1 MESVESFLT
10 QVFKFPPSPKPGVE
24 ATEQAF
30 SPEGVTPPEL
40 GLFLSTDWTGLDE
53 GGDSVARGPYH
64 NHLNQLDRESL
75 HIPGEDSLLIKRLSA
90 GDEEALGTLMD
101 RYGGALLHFAHR
113 LVGDMQ
119 LAEEIYQDTMLKAW
133 QQASSFRVDGHLKAW
148 LFRVARNNAIDYMRK
163 KRVTVEEYTACLET
177 AATTFRPDRE
187 AERAWLST
195 EVFEAVDEL
204 PAAYREVVDLRFF
217 HQLCYQE
224 IAEVLSIPLGTV
236 KSRLNYAIQRLTKI
250 LRDRGIDHNL
260 VDN

>member
-1 MESVESFLT
+1 MVRGESYFSQACKL
-10 QVFKFPPSPKPGVE
+10 SPCGGAAVE
-24 ATEQAF
+24 ASSAAF
-30 SPEGVTPPEL
+30 PAPKGPLAPGLL
-40 GLFLSTDWTGLDE
+40 GNWTGLVQ
-53 GGDSVARGPYH
+53 GGDSVARTYAFPKPSQGSAPG
-64 NHLNQLDRESL
+64 
-75 HIPGEDSLLIKRLSA
+75 IGEDSVLIRRLSA

-133 QQASSFRVDGHLKAW
+133 QQAASFRVDGHLKAW

-163 KRVTVEEYTACLET
+163 KRVPMEEYTACLET

-187 AERAWLST
+187 AERSWLSS
-195 EVFEAVDEL
+195 EVFEAMDEL
-204 PAAYREVVDLRFF
+204 PPAYREVVDLRFF

-224 IAEVLSIPLGTV
+224 IAQVLRIPLGTV

-250 LRDRGIDHNL
+250 LRERGIDPSL
-260 VDN
+260 VDQ

>member
-1 MESVESFLT
+1 M
-10 QVFKFPPSPKPGVE
+10 KAPAP
-24 ATEQAF
+24 AA
-30 SPEGVTPPEL
+30 
-40 GLFLSTDWTGLDE
+40 
-53 GGDSVARGPYH
+53 
-64 NHLNQLDRESL
+64 
-75 HIPGEDSLLIKRLSA
+75 GEDSVLIKRLSA
-90 GDEEALGTLMD
+90 GDEEALGMLME

-133 QQASSFRVDGHLKAW
+133 QQASTFRVDGHLKAW

-163 KRVTVEEYTACLET
+163 KRIPVEEFQACLET

-187 AERAWLST
+187 AERSWLSA
-195 EVFEAVDEL
+195 EIFEAVDEL
-204 PAAYREVVDLRFF
+204 PQAYREVIDLRFF

-224 IAEVLSIPLGTV
+224 IAEVLLIPLGTV

-250 LRDRGIDHNL
+250 LRERGIDGEI

>member
-1 MESVESFLT
+1 M
-10 QVFKFPPSPKPGVE
+10 G
-24 ATEQAF
+24 ATEQAA
-30 SPEGVTPPEL
+30 SSEGVVPPES
-40 GLFLSTDWTGLDE
+40 GLFMSTDWTGPDR
-53 GGDSVARGPYH
+53 GGDSVARGMPYQ
-64 NHLNQLDRESL
+64 NRLERDLGVTA
-75 HIPGEDSLLIKRLSA
+75 GEDSALIKRLSA

-163 KRVTVEEYTACLET
+163 KRVPMEEFTACLET

-187 AERAWLST
+187 AERSWLST

-204 PAAYREVVDLRFF
+204 PAAYREVIDLRFF

-224 IAEVLSIPLGTV
+224 IAEVLGIPLGTV

-250 LRDRGIDHNL
+250 LRDRGIDHSL
-260 VDN
+260 VDG

>member
-1 MESVESFLT
+1 M
-10 QVFKFPPSPKPGVE
+10 P
-24 ATEQAF
+24 A
-30 SPEGVTPPEL
+30 VTPERAAPPES
-40 GLFLSTDWTGLDE
+40 GLCLFISWTGLDE
-53 GGDSVARGPYH
+53 GGDTVARHAQYH
-64 NHLNQLDRESL
+64 GRSAKDTGT
-75 HIPGEDSLLIKRLSA
+75 PVGEDSVLIKRLSA

-133 QQASSFRVDGHLKAW
+133 QQASAFRVDGHLKAW

-163 KRVTVEEYTACLET
+163 KRLPLEEYTACLET

-187 AERAWLST
+187 AERSWLSS
-195 EVFEAVDEL
+195 EVFEAIDEL
-204 PAAYREVVDLRFF
+204 PPAYREVVDLRFF

-224 IAEVLSIPLGTV
+224 ISQVLGIPLGTV

-250 LRDRGIDHNL
+250 LRGRGIDHSL

>member
-1 MESVESFLT
+1 MGRVESINSQAFI
-10 QVFKFPPSPKPGVE
+10 FPPLPVETGVE
-24 ATEQAF
+24 
-30 SPEGVTPPEL
+30 EGEAVTPPVKGTPPNS
-40 GLFLSTDWTGLDE
+40 GLQAWVGLSE
-53 GGDSVARGPYH
+53 GGGSVARGMAYRTKTAI
-64 NHLNQLDRESL
+64 RETMAG
-75 HIPGEDSLLIKRLSA
+75 GEDSALIRRLSA

-119 LAEEIYQDTMLKAW
+119 LAEEIFQDTMLKAW
-133 QQASSFRVDGHLKAW
+133 QQASSFRLDGHLKAW

-163 KRVTVEEYTACLET
+163 KRVPIEEFTVCLET

-187 AERAWLST
+187 AERVWLSA
-195 EVFEAVDEL
+195 ELVEAMNEL
-204 PAAYREVVDLRFF
+204 PPAYREVVDLRFF

-224 IAEVLSIPLGTV
+224 IAQVLGIPLGTV

-250 LRDRGIDHNL
+250 LGDRGIDHSL

>member
-1 MESVESFLT
+1 MARVETYLS
-10 QVFKFPPSPKPGVE
+10 QVFKFPPSPQPGVE
-24 ATEQAF
+24 AVQV
-30 SPEGVTPPEL
+30 VTPDEVAPPEL
-40 GLFLSTDWTGLDE
+40 GLFTDWTGLDE
-53 GGDSVARGPYH
+53 GGDSVAQGMPYYSRMAKDPTP
-64 NHLNQLDRESL
+64 LA
-75 HIPGEDSLLIKRLSA
+75 GEDSALIKRLSA

-163 KRVTVEEYTACLET
+163 KRLPVEEFTACLET
-177 AATTFRPDRE
+177 AATTFRPERE
-187 AERAWLST
+187 AERSWLSA
-195 EVFEAVDEL
+195 EVFDAIDEL
-204 PAAYREVVDLRFF
+204 PPAYREVVDLRFF

-224 IAEVLSIPLGTV
+224 IAQVLNIPLGTV

-250 LRDRGIDHNL
+250 LSERGIDPSL